1 MNNQILNLI
10 TLQLIL
16 LAAVII
22 LAVWVIYVRKKS
34 SYFKMSLGSID
45 KTEFDYKKLEP
56 LIQSFS
62 ELNEME
68 RLQLS
73 TMLNG
78 FLTEQTT
85 IRNEKNGV
93 SKGTIKDEI
102 EKIVVLKKPIIKKQ
116 LREKNQSSENSFLV
130 ESIFE
135 KPQKPY
141 SFMTLK
147 EILQSRHESLNEH
160 EIELCIYV
168 YEGKSCLEI
177 AEMTGLTSGSVR
189 VYKNKLKMKLNL
201 PRKVTLSQYLA
212 TL

>member
-34 SYFKMSLGSID
+34 SHFKMSFGSID

-78 FLTEQTT
+78 FVTESPT
-85 IRNEKNGV
+85 IRNQKMSASNG
-93 SKGTIKDEI
+93 SIKDEI
-102 EKIVVLKKPIIKKQ
+102 EKIVVVKKPIIKKQ
-116 LREKNQSSENSFLV
+116 LREKYKSIENSLLD
-130 ESIFE
+130 ENTNE
-135 KPQKPY
+135 KAQKPY

-147 EILQSRHESLNEH
+147 SILQSRHESLNEH